1 MGGSFF
7 FKASR
12 KRHGGGWNKKLLK
25 AHLSDRC
32 DKVRQML
39 RPLLPNGF
47 IPHPMKV
54 RLNEDTG
61 TFSIAQDASSDP
73 FLSLATRALYH
84 GMAEMPFDT
93 FTSSMN
99 EKLDRCGASVIFVTH
114 PNRRRSCTDAIY
126 TTNINERVNLTSQT
140 LLR

>member
-1 MGGSFF
+1 ME
-7 FKASR
+7 
-12 KRHGGGWNKKLLK
+12 KKLLK

-32 DKVRQML
+32 DKIRQML

-61 TFSIAQDASSDP
+61 TFSIAQDASSDCRVP

-93 FTSSMN
+93 W
-99 EKLDRCGASVIFVTH
+99 KRRPKVT
-114 PNRRRSCTDAIY
+114 TGVVFGIE
-126 TTNINERVNLTSQT
+126 IKISQE
-140 LLR
+140 LRGLQMRLKVR

>member
-1 MGGSFF
+1 MEGKIVES
-7 FKASR
+7 
-12 KRHGGGWNKKLLK
+12 
-25 AHLSDRC
+25 C

-61 TFSIAQDASSDP
+61 TFSIAQDTSSDP

-84 GMAEMPFDT
+84 GMAEIPFDT

-99 EKLDRCGASVIFVTH
+99 EKLDRCICHICNTAFPSKAQMLVH
-114 PNRRRSCTDAIY
+114 RRDLHNKYQRKGEFDVAI
-126 TTNINERVNLTSQT
+126 R
-140 LLR
+140 